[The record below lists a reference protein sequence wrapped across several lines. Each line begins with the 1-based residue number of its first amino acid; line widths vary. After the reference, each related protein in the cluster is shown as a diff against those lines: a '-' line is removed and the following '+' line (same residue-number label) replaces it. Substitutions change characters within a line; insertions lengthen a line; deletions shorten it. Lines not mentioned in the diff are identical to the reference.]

1 MSRISAIRRE
11 APAILAL
18 AVPIVAGLGAS
29 TLLGVTDS
37 VMLAPLGALPLAA
50 VGITSAVAVI
60 LYAAIWG
67 LLSAM
72 SVRIGTA
79 YGAGQGRRI
88 PATLRNGL
96 ALGWIAGLGGAAL
109 MLAIWPILPQLG
121 QPAEVLAI
129 MSPYWVGMSLAMIPF
144 AVLTVFK
151 ATFEAVDRPWLGA
164 SFALLAVVINIPLNY
179 ALIWGLG
186 PLPMLGLTGAGIASL
201 AAESLALVAAW
212 TYWRK
217 ARSMRRLRLRRT
229 LSGGEI
235 ASVAREGAP
244 LGLMYIAETGA
255 MAVATLMIGTF
266 GAVALAGNQVAM
278 SVGGLLYMVP
288 LGIAGAVA
296 MKRPGRSRINDRSWP
311 RRTIMIRRHLPRLR
325 AAALCPLDARGVQG
339 GQGPAAAYWTPDQFK
354 ARIDARCGWDIT
366 DYGQGRFD
374 EMGLFLFTLRN
385 GRLADLQRGGG
396 MCYAEKLLISG
407 RTSCRPMH
415 THVIKAEDIINRGGA
430 TLVVELYGSD
440 DKGASPPTRA
450 AWSVRRDRAR
460 PMARREAEA
469 RPGRKRHADAGRL
482 ARLLG
487 RGRRRADRRGLDR
500 QRRRDRQHLRE
511 PIGRFAE
518 IEEDEAPTH
527 LLVSDYDRW
536 LETTAPGTAI
546 DGGGSTFSVGT
557 APAGTTG
564 SIFFAATFGAA
575 ASGYKGP
582 SASRPMRS
590 GRSPSRPPAGGH
602 KGRSRPG

>member
-1 MSRISAIRRE
+1 MSRISAVRRE

-67 LLSAM
+67 LLAAM

-201 AAESLALVAAW
+201 AAETLALAAAW

-296 MKRPGRSRINDRSWP
+296 IRVAQERGAGNLDALRPITW
-311 RRTIMIRRHLPRLR
+311 
-325 AAALCPLDARGVQG
+325 AALG
-339 GQGPAAAYWTPDQFK
+339 
-354 ARIDARCGWDIT
+354 
-366 DYGQGRFD
+366 
-374 EMGLFLFTLRN
+374 MGTLW
-385 GRLADLQRGGG
+385 LA
-396 MCYAEKLLISG
+396 
-407 RTSCRPMH
+407 
-415 THVIKAEDIINRGGA
+415 
-430 TLVVELYGSD
+430 
-440 DKGASPPTRA
+440 
-450 AWSVRRDRAR
+450 
-460 PMARREAEA
+460 
-469 RPGRKRHADAGRL
+469 
-482 ARLLG
+482 
-487 RGRRRADRRGLDR
+487 
-500 QRRRDRQHLRE
+500 
-511 PIGRFAE
+511 
-518 IEEDEAPTH
+518 
-527 LLVSDYDRW
+527 
-536 LETTAPGTAI
+536 
-546 DGGGSTFSVGT
+546 
-557 APAGTTG
+557 
-564 SIFFAATFGAA
+564 GAA
-575 ASGYKGP
+575 AVLGLQGATIAGWITDEPEVIAVAATIFFVFAFSQVMDGVQSTMTGALRGLSDTGFPAVVSMLAYWVLGLPLGWVLAHQVGMGP
-582 SASRPMRS
+582 SGIWAGFVIALGLAAMVLFWRFLRQTGPARLAATS
-590 GRSPSRPPAGGH
+590 GGAP
-602 KGRSRPG
+602 